1 MLLEGARGGRGVVA
15 KVDGVL
21 NSIWDAKG
29 LASLPYERLRAVG
42 AGEEGDGVEGFDFGA
57 AGGEAVLDL
66 KETTGI
72 AGGDNGR
79 ARGSD
84 VVEFALEKFIRHF
97 GLDQV
102 VDARAAAAPHRLG
115 QRHDVE
121 AGNRIKQSA
130 RLRGDFLAVAKMA
143 GVVIGDTGVGR

>member
-66 KETTGI
+66 EEAAGV
-72 AGGDNGR
+72 AGGDDGR
-79 ARGSD
+79 SGGGD
-84 VVEFALEKFIRHF
+84 VVELALEEFVGHF
-97 GLDQV
+97 GLDEV
-102 VDARAAAAPHRLG
+102 VDAGAAAAPHGFGEGLE
-115 QRHDVE
+115 VE
-121 AGNRIKQSA
+121 AGNFRQ
-130 RLRGDFLAVAKMA
+130 
-143 GVVIGDTGVGR
+143 